1 MHILTVHLVY
11 RLLTIF
17 LITSKVLL
25 ISLPCLIFHML
36 EAFVFASFLCD
47 TVTNSLPLK
56 LNILD
61 TPQGTLNT

>member
-1 MHILTVHLVY
+1 MHIFTVHLVY

-25 ISLPCLIFHML
+25 ISLPYVIFHML
-36 EAFVFASFLCD
+36 EVFVFASFLCD
-47 TVTNSLPLK
+47 IVTNSLPLK